1 MSCQAYQSQGFGFV
15 FSENFKGIVP
25 AQFLSFLDQ
34 EPVLKKKVQD
44 KAPGFLDKITEMM
57 REGEGLVT
65 EEEELEVLLDNYEE
79 DSSAE
84 TGLAT
89 LYVEAANESAG
100 ISLEVY
106 CDDEKGNIVML
117 PLAAPWQYSSKEL
130 QIKSEEHLCSILNAC
145 CDKTGIICNTDVEF
159 VIAENFG

>member
-1 MSCQAYQSQGFGFV
+1 MSYHVIQTPGFGFV
-15 FSENFKGIVP
+15 FSENFIGIAP
-25 AQFLSFLDQ
+25 AQFLEFLDQ
-34 EPVLKKKVQD
+34 APEIKKKVQD
-44 KAPGFLDKITEMM
+44 KAPGFLEKVEDMM

-65 EEEELEVLLDNYEE
+65 EVEELEVFLDNYEE

-84 TGLAT
+84 TGLAA

-100 ISLEVY
+100 ISLEVH

-117 PLAAPWQYSSKEL
+117 PLAAPWLYSPKEL
-130 QIKSEEHLCSILNAC
+130 QIESEENLCSILKAC

-159 VIAENFG
+159 VIAENFC

>member
-1 MSCQAYQSQGFGFV
+1 MSYHVIQTPGFGFV
-15 FSENFKGIVP
+15 FSENFIGIAP

-34 EPVLKKKVQD
+34 APVLKKKVQD
-44 KAPGFLDKITEMM
+44 KAPGFLDKMMEMM
-57 REGEGLVT
+57 REGEGMVT
-65 EEEELEVLLDNYEE
+65 EEGELEVLLDHYEE

-84 TGLAT
+84 TGLAA

-100 ISLEVY
+100 ISLEVH

-130 QIKSEEHLCSILNAC
+130 QVESEDHLSSLLNAC

-159 VIAENFG
+159 VIAEANG